1 LILEENLS
9 FRFKTILGIALIELV
24 LLGILITTI
33 LTYMRSTSEQALV
46 NYASTTSRLF
56 ATTTKDAVLSFDLAS
71 LESFVGE
78 ILTNEVVLYA
88 RVVDGEG
95 QVLAEGGNQILLNKP
110 FKFDTHFD
118 KVKDGV
124 FDTRSDIS
132 EGGQLYG
139 GVELGLS
146 TASIE
151 DAIEDAKKRAG
162 SIAVIEMLLVALFSF
177 VLGTFLTKQLKTL
190 TKGAKLIAQGDLDHQ
205 VEVKGRD
212 EIADVAISF
221 NTMIDALKGIRAKR
235 DQYQKELEILNTDLE
250 QRVQRR
256 TEQLSKKNHQ
266 LEDAYE
272 ELKQTQAKLVHT
284 EKLASLGQLAAGVA
298 HEINNPIAFITNNLT
313 TLSEYVLVYKSLIE
327 HYDEYIEH
335 SSEHLN
341 HSDLREIKRKVDT
354 IKSKE
359 NLGFLNDDVENLLSE
374 TIVGTHRV
382 SKIVAGLRDF
392 SHTDNTELEPV
403 DINECIE
410 SALMVAN
417 NEVKYKCKVKKDL
430 SPIPLL
436 ACNKGKINQV
446 LLNFIINAGQSI
458 INEGT
463 ITIRSRLK
471 DDEVIIEISDD
482 GEGIKK
488 ENIDKLFDP
497 FFTTKPVG
505 QGTGLGLSISHGII
519 EEHHG
524 YITVESKVGVG
535 TTFQV
540 HLPIPH

>member
-1 LILEENLS
+1 LEENLS

-359 NLGFLNDDVENLLSE
+359 NLEFLNDDVENLLSE

>member
-1 LILEENLS
+1 MEENLS

-359 NLGFLNDDVENLLSE
+359 NLEFLNDDVENLLSE